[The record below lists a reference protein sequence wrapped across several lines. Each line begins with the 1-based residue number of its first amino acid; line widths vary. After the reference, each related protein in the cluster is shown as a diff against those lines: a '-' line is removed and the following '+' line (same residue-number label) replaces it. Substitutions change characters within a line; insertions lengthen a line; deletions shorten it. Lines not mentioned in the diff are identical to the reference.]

1 MRKTLVQRFLSVAE
15 QEKITTTVQQMEK
28 QTSGE
33 IVSMVVSQS
42 HSYPVPMIYG
52 ASILALFVSL
62 LLMPVLGRIL
72 WLGTQNVWVFIVLF
86 AVFYSLFYG
95 LIDRMSWLK
104 RLFVTKRQVEI
115 EVQKAAIT
123 HFFTERLYRTKDANG
138 ILLFISIFERQAW
151 VLADSGIN
159 ACIDQRQWQAVIDH
173 VTEGIKREQPGEA
186 ICEAIVTIGDLLKTH
201 FPIQGND
208 NNELHDNIILST

>member
-1 MRKTLVQRFLSVAE
+1 
-15 QEKITTTVQQMEK
+15 
-28 QTSGE
+28 
-33 IVSMVVSQS
+33 
-42 HSYPVPMIYG
+42 MIYG
-52 ASILALFVSL
+52 ASILALFASL

-115 EVQKAAIT
+115 EVQKAAMT
-123 HFFTERLYRTKDANG
+123 HFFAERLYRTKDANG
-138 ILLFISIFERQAW
+138 ILLFISIFEHQAW

-173 VTEGIKREQPGEA
+173 VTEGIKRGQPGEA
-186 ICEAIVTIGDLLKTH
+186 ICEAIVMIGDLLKTH
-201 FPIQGND
+201 FPIQVND